1 MEACLEI
8 YGFYRPI
15 IKRTIVGML
24 CVAIL
29 TGAVFSRKAVG
40 TKEYLSAEKQEET
53 RNDIA
58 VSKMEKIVAAE
69 SQEIIVSE
77 PDKTVMAEA
86 KDNLAEKEEAIIA
99 AESKVNIVDVPKNI
113 IVDGTKD
120 IIMDTPKNT
129 VVDEAKDV
137 ITDEPKDTIVDEA
150 KDVITDESKD
160 TIVDEANDIPKND
173 AEESEDA
180 KTDIAETATPFLID
194 EAGMLYGIN
203 EEMLDCRS
211 GVLEL
216 PSENCVGIRSHAFI
230 NGFTDIYEI
239 YIPSNISVIET
250 GAFDGI
256 DNLFDIMVEEGN
268 INYTSID
275 GVLYDEEEIT
285 LLAFPAGRTGGYIVP
300 TQTERIAANAFAQ
313 TGLSVIDIRDCGT
326 LLIEDDRAAQLV
338 RCEQ

>member
-1 MEACLEI
+1 MEI
-8 YGFYRPI
+8 YGFYRQI

-58 VSKMEKIVAAE
+58 VSKMEKIVAAG

-77 PDKTVMAEA
+77 LDKTVMAEA
-86 KDNLAEKEEAIIA
+86 KDNLAEKEEAI
-99 AESKVNIVDVPKNI
+99 
-113 IVDGTKD
+113 
-120 IIMDTPKNT
+120 MDTPKNM

-150 KDVITDESKD
+150 KDVITDEPKD
-160 TIVDEANDIPKND
+160 TIVNESNDIPKND
-173 AEESEDA
+173 TEESEDA

>member
-8 YGFYRPI
+8 YGFYRPN
-15 IKRTIVGML
+15 IKRTIVGIL
-24 CVAIL
+24 CIAIL
-29 TGAVFSRKAVG
+29 TGSVFSRKAVG
-40 TKEYLSAEKQEET
+40 TKEYLSAKKQEET
-53 RNDIA
+53 RNEIA
-58 VSKMEKIVAAE
+58 VSKMERIVTAG

-77 PDKTVMAEA
+77 PDKTVMVEE
-86 KDNLAEKEEAIIA
+86 KDNLAEKVA
-99 AESKVNIVDVPKNI
+99 IVDKTKASIVDAPKDI

-120 IIMDTPKNT
+120 IITDTPKNT
-129 VVDEAKDV
+129 
-137 ITDEPKDTIVDEA
+137 IVDET
-150 KDVITDESKD
+150 KDVITDESQD
-160 TIVDEANDIPKND
+160 TIADESNNIPKND
-173 AEESEDA
+173 TEEKEDA
-180 KTDIAETATPFLID
+180 RTDIAETITPFLID
-194 EAGMLYGIN
+194 GDGMIYGIN
-203 EEMLDCRS
+203 EEMLDCTS

-216 PSENCVGIRSHAFI
+216 PSENCVGIRSHVFI

>member
-15 IKRTIVGML
+15 IKRTIVGVL

-40 TKEYLSAEKQEET
+40 TKEYLGAEKQEET

-58 VSKMEKIVAAE
+58 VSKMEKIVAAG

-86 KDNLAEKEEAIIA
+86 KDNLAEKEEAI
-99 AESKVNIVDVPKNI
+99 
-113 IVDGTKD
+113 
-120 IIMDTPKNT
+120 MDTPKNT

-137 ITDEPKDTIVDEA
+137 ITDKPKDTIVDEA
-150 KDVITDESKD
+150 KDVITDGPKD
-160 TIVDEANDIPKND
+160 TIVDESNDIPKND
-173 AEESEDA
+173 TEESEDA
-180 KTDIAETATPFLID
+180 KKDIAETATPFLID

>member
-15 IKRTIVGML
+15 MKRTIVGIL

-53 RNDIA
+53 KKDIV
-58 VSKMEKIVAAE
+58 VSNMEKIVAAE
-69 SQEIIVSE
+69 PQEIIASE

-86 KDNLAEKEEAIIA
+86 KDILAEKEEAAIA
-99 AESKVNIVDVPKNI
+99 DAPKNMIVDGTKDIITDTPKDI

-120 IIMDTPKNT
+120 IITDTPKNT
-129 VVDEAKDV
+129 VVDEVKDV
-137 ITDEPKDTIVDEA
+137 ITDKPKDTIVN
-150 KDVITDESKD
+150 ES
-160 TIVDEANDIPKND
+160 NNIPKND
-173 AEESEDA
+173 TEEIEDA
-180 KTDIAETATPFLID
+180 KTDIVETATPFLID

-203 EEMLDCRS
+203 EEMLDCTS

-250 GAFDGI
+250 GALDGI

-268 INYTSID
+268 LNYASID
-275 GVLYDEEEIT
+275 GVLYDEDRAT
-285 LLAFPAGRTGGYIVP
+285 LLTFPAGRTGGYIVP

>member
-58 VSKMEKIVAAE
+58 VNKMEKIVAAG

-86 KDNLAEKEEAIIA
+86 KDNLAEKEEAI
-99 AESKVNIVDVPKNI
+99 
-113 IVDGTKD
+113 
-120 IIMDTPKNT
+120 MDTPKNT

-137 ITDEPKDTIVDEA
+137 ITDEPKDTIVDE
-150 KDVITDESKD
+150 S
-160 TIVDEANDIPKND
+160 NDIPKND
-173 AEESEDA
+173 TEESEDA

>member
-86 KDNLAEKEEAIIA
+86 KDNLVEKEETIIA

-150 KDVITDESKD
+150 KDVITDEPKD
-160 TIVDEANDIPKND
+160 TIVNESNDIPKND
-173 AEESEDA
+173 TEESEDA

-230 NGFTDIYEI
+230 NDFTDIYEI

>member
-15 IKRTIVGML
+15 MKSTIVGIL

-53 RNDIA
+53 KNDI
-58 VSKMEKIVAAE
+58 VVNNMEKIVVAE
-69 SQEIIVSE
+69 PQEIIASE

-86 KDNLAEKEEAIIA
+86 KDILAEQEEAAIA
-99 AESKVNIVDVPKNI
+99 DAPKNMIVDGTKDIITDTPKNI

-120 IIMDTPKNT
+120 SIMDTPKNM

-137 ITDEPKDTIVDEA
+137 ITDEPKDTIVN
-150 KDVITDESKD
+150 ES
-160 TIVDEANDIPKND
+160 NDIPKND
-173 AEESEDA
+173 TEESEDA

-203 EEMLDCRS
+203 EEMLDCTS

-216 PSENCVGIRSHAFI
+216 PSENCVGIRSHVFI

-268 INYTSID
+268 LNYASID
-275 GVLYDEEEIT
+275 GVLYDEDRTT
-285 LLAFPAGRTGGYIVP
+285 LLTFPAGRTGGYIVP

-313 TGLSVIDIRDCGT
+313 TGLSIIDIRDCGT

>member
-40 TKEYLSAEKQEET
+40 TKGYLSAEKQEET
-53 RNDIA
+53 RNDVA
-58 VSKMEKIVAAE
+58 VSKMEKIVAAG

-77 PDKTVMAEA
+77 PDKTVMAET
-86 KDNLAEKEEAIIA
+86 KDNLAEKEEAIM
-99 AESKVNIVDVPKNI
+99 DTPKNTV
-113 IVDGTKD
+113 VDEAKD
-120 IIMDTPKNT
+120 VITDEPKNT

-137 ITDEPKDTIVDEA
+137 ITDEPKDTIVDE
-150 KDVITDESKD
+150 S
-160 TIVDEANDIPKND
+160 NDIPKND
-173 AEESEDA
+173 TEESEDA

>member
-15 IKRTIVGML
+15 MKRTIVGIL

-53 RNDIA
+53 KKDIVA
-58 VSKMEKIVAAE
+58 SNMEKIVAAE
-69 SQEIIVSE
+69 PQEIIASE

-86 KDNLAEKEEAIIA
+86 KDILAEKEEAAIA
-99 AESKVNIVDVPKNI
+99 DESKVSIVDVPKNI

-120 IIMDTPKNT
+120 SIMDTPKNT
-129 VVDEAKDV
+129 VVNEAKDV
-137 ITDEPKDTIVDEA
+137 ITDEPKDTIVN
-150 KDVITDESKD
+150 ES
-160 TIVDEANDIPKND
+160 NDIPKND
-173 AEESEDA
+173 TEEIEDA

-194 EAGMLYGIN
+194 GDGMLYGIN
-203 EEMLDCRS
+203 EEMLDCTS

-268 INYTSID
+268 LNYASID
-275 GVLYDEEEIT
+275 GVLYDEDRAT
-285 LLAFPAGRTGGYIVP
+285 LLTFPAGRTGGYIVP

-313 TGLSVIDIRDCGT
+313 TGLSIIDIRDCGT

>member
-53 RNDIA
+53 RNDVA

-69 SQEIIVSE
+69 SQKIIVSE

-150 KDVITDESKD
+150 KEVIIDEPKN
-160 TIVDEANDIPKND
+160 TIVNESNDIPKND
-173 AEESEDA
+173 TEESEDA

-216 PSENCVGIRSHAFI
+216 PSENCVGICSHAFI

>member
-1 MEACLEI
+1 
-8 YGFYRPI
+8 
-15 IKRTIVGML
+15 
-24 CVAIL
+24 
-29 TGAVFSRKAVG
+29 
-40 TKEYLSAEKQEET
+40 
-53 RNDIA
+53 
-58 VSKMEKIVAAE
+58 MEKIVAAE

-99 AESKVNIVDVPKNI
+99 AESKVSIVDVPKN
-113 IVDGTKD
+113 
-120 IIMDTPKNT
+120 
-129 VVDEAKDV
+129 
-137 ITDEPKDTIVDEA
+137 TIVDEA
-150 KDVITDESKD
+150 KDVITDKPKD
-160 TIVDEANDIPKND
+160 TIVDESNDIPKND
-173 AEESEDA
+173 TEESEDA
-180 KTDIAETATPFLID
+180 KTDIAEAATPFLID

-203 EEMLDCRS
+203 EEMLDCKS

>member
-77 PDKTVMAEA
+77 PDKTVMAET
-86 KDNLAEKEEAIIA
+86 KDNLAEKEEA
-99 AESKVNIVDVPKNI
+99 
-113 IVDGTKD
+113 
-120 IIMDTPKNT
+120 IMDTPKNT

-137 ITDEPKDTIVDEA
+137 VTDEPKDTIVDEA

>member
-58 VSKMEKIVAAE
+58 VSKMEKIVAAG

-77 PDKTVMAEA
+77 PDKTVMTEA
-86 KDNLAEKEEAIIA
+86 KDNLAEKEETIIA
-99 AESKVNIVDVPKNI
+99 AESKVSIVDVPKN
-113 IVDGTKD
+113 
-120 IIMDTPKNT
+120 
-129 VVDEAKDV
+129 
-137 ITDEPKDTIVDEA
+137 TIVDEA
-150 KDVITDESKD
+150 KDVITDKPKD
-160 TIVDEANDIPKND
+160 TIVDESDDIPKND
-173 AEESEDA
+173 TEESEDA
-180 KTDIAETATPFLID
+180 KKDIAETATPFLID

-275 GVLYDEEEIT
+275 GVLYDKKK
-285 LLAFPAGRTGGYIVP
+285 
-300 TQTERIAANAFAQ
+300 
-313 TGLSVIDIRDCGT
+313 
-326 LLIEDDRAAQLV
+326 
-338 RCEQ
+338 

>member
-53 RNDIA
+53 RNDVA

>member
-53 RNDIA
+53 RNDVA

-137 ITDEPKDTIVDEA
+137 ITDVPKNTIVDEA

>member
-15 IKRTIVGML
+15 MKRTIVGIL

-40 TKEYLSAEKQEET
+40 TKEYLNAEKQEET
-53 RNDIA
+53 KKDIVA
-58 VSKMEKIVAAE
+58 SNMEKIVAAE
-69 SQEIIVSE
+69 PQEIIASE

-86 KDNLAEKEEAIIA
+86 KDILAEKEEAAIA
-99 AESKVNIVDVPKNI
+99 DESKVSIVDVPKNI

-120 IIMDTPKNT
+120 SIMDTPKNT
-129 VVDEAKDV
+129 VVNEAKDV
-137 ITDEPKDTIVDEA
+137 ITDEPKDTIVN
-150 KDVITDESKD
+150 ES
-160 TIVDEANDIPKND
+160 NDIPKND
-173 AEESEDA
+173 TEEIEDA

-194 EAGMLYGIN
+194 GDGMLYGIN
-203 EEMLDCRS
+203 EEMLDCTS

-256 DNLFDIMVEEGN
+256 DNLFDIVVEEGN
-268 INYTSID
+268 LNYTSID
-275 GVLYDEEEIT
+275 GVLYDEDRTT
-285 LLAFPAGRTGGYIVP
+285 LLTFPAGRTGGYIVP
-300 TQTERIAANAFAQ
+300 TQTERIADNAFAQ
-313 TGLSVIDIRDCGT
+313 TALSVIDIRDCGT
-326 LLIEDDRAAQLV
+326 LLIEDDRAVQLV

>member
-1 MEACLEI
+1 MEGCLEI

-53 RNDIA
+53 GNDIA

-99 AESKVNIVDVPKNI
+99 AESKVNIVDVPKN
-113 IVDGTKD
+113 
-120 IIMDTPKNT
+120 T

-137 ITDEPKDTIVDEA
+137 ITDEPKDTIVN
-150 KDVITDESKD
+150 ES
-160 TIVDEANDIPKND
+160 NDIPKND
-173 AEESEDA
+173 TEESEDA

-300 TQTERIAANAFAQ
+300 TQTERIAANTFAQ

>member
-1 MEACLEI
+1 MEGCLEI

-53 RNDIA
+53 GNDIA
-58 VSKMEKIVAAE
+58 VSKMEKIVAVE

-99 AESKVNIVDVPKNI
+99 AESKVNIVDVPKN
-113 IVDGTKD
+113 
-120 IIMDTPKNT
+120 T

-137 ITDEPKDTIVDEA
+137 ITDEPKDTIVN
-150 KDVITDESKD
+150 ES
-160 TIVDEANDIPKND
+160 NDIPKND
-173 AEESEDA
+173 TEESEDA

>member
-1 MEACLEI
+1 MEGCLEI

-53 RNDIA
+53 GNDIA

-99 AESKVNIVDVPKNI
+99 AESKVNIVDVPKN
-113 IVDGTKD
+113 
-120 IIMDTPKNT
+120 T

-137 ITDEPKDTIVDEA
+137 ITDEPKDTIVN
-150 KDVITDESKD
+150 ES
-160 TIVDEANDIPKND
+160 NDIPKND
-173 AEESEDA
+173 TEESEDA

>member
-53 RNDIA
+53 RNDVA
-58 VSKMEKIVAAE
+58 VSKMEKIVAAG
-69 SQEIIVSE
+69 SQKIIVSE

-120 IIMDTPKNT
+120 IITDTPKNT

-150 KDVITDESKD
+150 KDVITDEPKD

-173 AEESEDA
+173 TEESEDA

-203 EEMLDCRS
+203 EEMLDCKS

>member
-1 MEACLEI
+1 MEGCLEI

-99 AESKVNIVDVPKNI
+99 TESKVNIVDV
-113 IVDGTKD
+113 
-120 IIMDTPKNT
+120 PKNT

-137 ITDEPKDTIVDEA
+137 ITDEPKDTIVN
-150 KDVITDESKD
+150 ES
-160 TIVDEANDIPKND
+160 NDIPKND
-173 AEESEDA
+173 TEESEDA

-216 PSENCVGIRSHAFI
+216 PSENCVGIRSHVFI

>member
-58 VSKMEKIVAAE
+58 VSKMEKIVAAG

-77 PDKTVMAEA
+77 PDKTVMTEA

-99 AESKVNIVDVPKNI
+99 AESKVSIVDVPKNI

-275 GVLYDEEEIT
+275 GVLYNEEEIT

>member
-86 KDNLAEKEEAIIA
+86 KDNLVEKEETIIA

-137 ITDEPKDTIVDEA
+137 ITDEPKDTIVD
-150 KDVITDESKD
+150 
-160 TIVDEANDIPKND
+160 
-173 AEESEDA
+173 
-180 KTDIAETATPFLID
+180 
-194 EAGMLYGIN
+194 
-203 EEMLDCRS
+203 
-211 GVLEL
+211 
-216 PSENCVGIRSHAFI
+216 
-230 NGFTDIYEI
+230 
-239 YIPSNISVIET
+239 ET

>member
-1 MEACLEI
+1 MEGCLEI

-99 AESKVNIVDVPKNI
+99 AESKVNIVDVPKN
-113 IVDGTKD
+113 
-120 IIMDTPKNT
+120 T

-137 ITDEPKDTIVDEA
+137 ITDEPKDTIVN
-150 KDVITDESKD
+150 ES
-160 TIVDEANDIPKND
+160 NDIPKND
-173 AEESEDA
+173 TEESEDA

-203 EEMLDCRS
+203 EEMMDCRS

>member
-40 TKEYLSAEKQEET
+40 TKEYLVAEKQEET

-58 VSKMEKIVAAE
+58 VSKMEKIVAAG

-86 KDNLAEKEEAIIA
+86 KDNLAEKEEAI
-99 AESKVNIVDVPKNI
+99 
-113 IVDGTKD
+113 
-120 IIMDTPKNT
+120 MDTPKNT

-137 ITDEPKDTIVDEA
+137 ITDKPKDTIVDEA
-150 KDVITDESKD
+150 KDVITDGPKD
-160 TIVDEANDIPKND
+160 TIVDESNDIPKND
-173 AEESEDA
+173 TEESEDA
-180 KTDIAETATPFLID
+180 KKDIAETATPFLID

-313 TGLSVIDIRDCGT
+313 TGLSVIDIRGCGT

>member
-15 IKRTIVGML
+15 MKRTIVGIL

-53 RNDIA
+53 KKDIVA
-58 VSKMEKIVAAE
+58 SNMEKIAAAE
-69 SQEIIVSE
+69 PQEIIASE

-86 KDNLAEKEEAIIA
+86 KDILAEQEEAAIA
-99 AESKVNIVDVPKNI
+99 DAPKNM

-120 IIMDTPKNT
+120 SIMDTPKNT
-129 VVDEAKDV
+129 VVNEAKDV
-137 ITDEPKDTIVDEA
+137 ITDEPKDTIVN
-150 KDVITDESKD
+150 ES
-160 TIVDEANDIPKND
+160 NDIPKND
-173 AEESEDA
+173 TEESEDA

-203 EEMLDCRS
+203 EEMLDCTS

-216 PSENCVGIRSHAFI
+216 PSENCVGIRSHVFI

-268 INYTSID
+268 LNYTSID
-275 GVLYDEEEIT
+275 GVLYDEDRTT
-285 LLAFPAGRTGGYIVP
+285 LLTFPAGRTGGYIVP
-300 TQTERIAANAFAQ
+300 TQTERIAANAFAK

-326 LLIEDDRAAQLV
+326 LLIEDDRAVQLV

>member
-8 YGFYRPI
+8 YGFYRPN
-15 IKRTIVGML
+15 IKRTIVGIL
-24 CVAIL
+24 CIAIL
-29 TGAVFSRKAVG
+29 TGSVFSRKAVG
-40 TKEYLSAEKQEET
+40 TKEYLSAKKQEET
-53 RNDIA
+53 RNEIA
-58 VSKMEKIVAAE
+58 VSKMERIVAAGY
-69 SQEIIVSE
+69 QEIIISE
-77 PDKTVMAEA
+77 PDKTVMTEA
-86 KDNLAEKEEAIIA
+86 KDNLTEKEEA
-99 AESKVNIVDVPKNI
+99 
-113 IVDGTKD
+113 
-120 IIMDTPKNT
+120 IMDTPKNT

-150 KDVITDESKD
+150 KDVITDEPKD
-160 TIVDEANDIPKND
+160 TIVNESNDIPKND
-173 AEESEDA
+173 TEESEDA

-313 TGLSVIDIRDCGT
+313 TGLSVIDIRDCKT

>member
-99 AESKVNIVDVPKNI
+99 AESKVSIVDVPKN
-113 IVDGTKD
+113 
-120 IIMDTPKNT
+120 
-129 VVDEAKDV
+129 
-137 ITDEPKDTIVDEA
+137 TIVDE
-150 KDVITDESKD
+150 S
-160 TIVDEANDIPKND
+160 NDIPKND
-173 AEESEDA
+173 TEESEDA

>member
-99 AESKVNIVDVPKNI
+99 AESKVSIVDVPKNTI
-113 IVDGTKD
+113 
-120 IIMDTPKNT
+120 
-129 VVDEAKDV
+129 VDEAKDV
-137 ITDEPKDTIVDEA
+137 ITDEPKDTIVDE
-150 KDVITDESKD
+150 S
-160 TIVDEANDIPKND
+160 NDIPKND
-173 AEESEDA
+173 TEESEDA
-180 KTDIAETATPFLID
+180 KKDIAETATPFLID

>member
-8 YGFYRPI
+8 YGFYRPN
-15 IKRTIVGML
+15 IKRTIVGIL
-24 CVAIL
+24 CIAIL
-29 TGAVFSRKAVG
+29 TGSVFSRKAVG

-58 VSKMEKIVAAE
+58 VSKMEKIVAAG

-86 KDNLAEKEEAIIA
+86 KDNLAEKEEAI
-99 AESKVNIVDVPKNI
+99 
-113 IVDGTKD
+113 
-120 IIMDTPKNT
+120 MDTPKNM

-150 KDVITDESKD
+150 KDVITDEPKD
-160 TIVDEANDIPKND
+160 TIVNESNDIPKND
-173 AEESEDA
+173 TEESEDA

>member
-8 YGFYRPI
+8 YGFYRPN
-15 IKRTIVGML
+15 IKRTIVGIL
-24 CVAIL
+24 CIAIL
-29 TGAVFSRKAVG
+29 TGSVFSRKAVG
-40 TKEYLSAEKQEET
+40 TKEYLSAKKQEET
-53 RNDIA
+53 RNEIA
-58 VSKMEKIVAAE
+58 VSKMERIVTAG

-77 PDKTVMAEA
+77 PDKTVMVEE

-99 AESKVNIVDVPKNI
+99 AESKVNIVDVPKN
-113 IVDGTKD
+113 
-120 IIMDTPKNT
+120 T

-137 ITDEPKDTIVDEA
+137 ITDEPKDTIVN
-150 KDVITDESKD
+150 ES
-160 TIVDEANDIPKND
+160 NDIPKND
-173 AEESEDA
+173 TEESEDA
-180 KTDIAETATPFLID
+180 KTDIAETITPFLID
-194 EAGMLYGIN
+194 GDGMIYGIN
-203 EEMLDCRS
+203 EEMLDCTS

-216 PSENCVGIRSHAFI
+216 PSENCVGIRSHVFI

-250 GAFDGI
+250 GAFEGI
-256 DNLFDIMVEEGN
+256 DNLFDIMVEEEN

-285 LLAFPAGRTGGYIVP
+285 LLAFPSGRTGGYIVP

>member
-58 VSKMEKIVAAE
+58 VSKMEKIVAAG

-77 PDKTVMAEA
+77 PDKTVMAET
-86 KDNLAEKEEAIIA
+86 KDNLAEKEEA
-99 AESKVNIVDVPKNI
+99 
-113 IVDGTKD
+113 
-120 IIMDTPKNT
+120 IMDTPKNT

>member
-1 MEACLEI
+1 MEGCLEI

-58 VSKMEKIVAAE
+58 VSKMEKIVAAG

-77 PDKTVMAEA
+77 LDKTVMAEA
-86 KDNLAEKEEAIIA
+86 KDNLAEKEEAIIT
-99 AESKVNIVDVPKNI
+99 AESKVNIVDV
-113 IVDGTKD
+113 
-120 IIMDTPKNT
+120 PKNT

-137 ITDEPKDTIVDEA
+137 ITDEPKDTIVN
-150 KDVITDESKD
+150 ES
-160 TIVDEANDIPKND
+160 NDIPKND
-173 AEESEDA
+173 TEENEDA

>member
-69 SQEIIVSE
+69 SQKIIVSE

-99 AESKVNIVDVPKNI
+99 AESKVSIVDVPKNTI
-113 IVDGTKD
+113 
-120 IIMDTPKNT
+120 
-129 VVDEAKDV
+129 VDEAKDV
-137 ITDEPKDTIVDEA
+137 ITDEPKDTIVN
-150 KDVITDESKD
+150 ES
-160 TIVDEANDIPKND
+160 NDIPKND
-173 AEESEDA
+173 TEESEDA

-313 TGLSVIDIRDCGT
+313 TGLSVIAIRDCGT
-326 LLIEDDRAAQLV
+326 LLIEDDRAVQLV

>member
-40 TKEYLSAEKQEET
+40 TKGYLSAEKQEET

-58 VSKMEKIVAAE
+58 VSKMEKIVAAG

-86 KDNLAEKEEAIIA
+86 KDNLAEKEEA
-99 AESKVNIVDVPKNI
+99 
-113 IVDGTKD
+113 
-120 IIMDTPKNT
+120 IMDTPKNT

-150 KDVITDESKD
+150 KDVITGEPKD
-160 TIVDEANDIPKND
+160 TIVNESKDIPKND
-173 AEESEDA
+173 TEESEDA
-180 KTDIAETATPFLID
+180 KTDIAEAATPFLID

-203 EEMLDCRS
+203 EEMLDCKS

>member
-15 IKRTIVGML
+15 MKRTIVGIL

-58 VSKMEKIVAAE
+58 ISKMEKIAAAE
-69 SQEIIVSE
+69 PQEIIASE

-86 KDNLAEKEEAIIA
+86 KDILAEQEEAAIA
-99 AESKVNIVDVPKNI
+99 DAPKNMIVDGTKDIITDTPKNI

-120 IIMDTPKNT
+120 SIMDTPKNT
-129 VVDEAKDV
+129 VVNEAKDV
-137 ITDEPKDTIVDEA
+137 ITDEPKDTIVN
-150 KDVITDESKD
+150 ES
-160 TIVDEANDIPKND
+160 NDIPKND
-173 AEESEDA
+173 TEESEDA

-203 EEMLDCRS
+203 EEMLDCTS

-216 PSENCVGIRSHAFI
+216 PSENCVGIRSHVFI

-268 INYTSID
+268 LNYASID
-275 GVLYDEEEIT
+275 GVLYDEDRTT
-285 LLAFPAGRTGGYIVP
+285 LLTFPAGRTGGYIVP

-326 LLIEDDRAAQLV
+326 LLIEDDRAVQLV

>member
-1 MEACLEI
+1 MEGCLEI

-53 RNDIA
+53 GNDIA

-86 KDNLAEKEEAIIA
+86 KDNL
-99 AESKVNIVDVPKNI
+99 
-113 IVDGTKD
+113 
-120 IIMDTPKNT
+120 
-129 VVDEAKDV
+129 
-137 ITDEPKDTIVDEA
+137 
-150 KDVITDESKD
+150 
-160 TIVDEANDIPKND
+160 
-173 AEESEDA
+173 
-180 KTDIAETATPFLID
+180 AETATPFLID

>member
-99 AESKVNIVDVPKNI
+99 AESKVSIVDV
-113 IVDGTKD
+113 
-120 IIMDTPKNT
+120 PKNT

-137 ITDEPKDTIVDEA
+137 ITDEPKDTIVN
-150 KDVITDESKD
+150 ES
-160 TIVDEANDIPKND
+160 NDIPKND
-173 AEESEDA
+173 TEESEDA